1 MKKMKKI
8 YLMKQIKDEKMR
20 SLIHRIAKRLRKWYF
35 VSVVMLLAMY
45 TLDYVTPGIGCTNS
59 TPSSVALNAILSF
72 WVGYLFLKLMTLV
85 VNKTYPEYLSLIGSN
100 KLLNELLKA
109 ATAKAKREE

>member
-1 MKKMKKI
+1 
-8 YLMKQIKDEKMR
+8 MKQIKDEKMR

-59 TPSSVALNAILSF
+59 THSSV
-72 WVGYLFLKLMTLV
+72 TLV
-85 VNKTYPEYLSLIGSN
+85 VNKTYPEYISLIGST

-109 ATAKAKREE
+109 ATAKAKTKE

>member
-1 MKKMKKI
+1 
-8 YLMKQIKDEKMR
+8 MKQIKDEKMR

-35 VSVVMLLAMY
+35 VSVVMLLSMY
-45 TLDYVTPGIGCTNS
+45 ALDYVTPGIGCTNS
-59 TPSSVALNAILSF
+59 TLSSVALNIILSF

-85 VNKTYPEYLSLIGSN
+85 VNKTYPEYLSLIGST

-109 ATAKAKREE
+109 ATAKAKTKTKE

>member
-1 MKKMKKI
+1 
-8 YLMKQIKDEKMR
+8 MR

-35 VSVVMLLAMY
+35 VSVVMLLSMY
-45 TLDYVTPGIGCTNS
+45 ALDYVTPGIGCTNS
-59 TPSSVALNAILSF
+59 TLSSVALNIILSF

-85 VNKTYPEYLSLIGSN
+85 VNKTYPEYLSLIGST

-109 ATAKAKREE
+109 ATAKAKTKTKE